1 MRRYRFRLHLLLRKK
16 LRRPDIGR
24 GTIVNRIVEPLN
36 ARGDGDVTQLLVMAR
51 DGDREA
57 MNRLLPLVYAE
68 LRRVAERQLRGE
80 RQEHTL
86 GASGLIHEAYL
97 KLVDQM
103 QVDWQSR
110 EHFFAISARAMRQVL
125 IDYARRK
132 NADKRGGDRQR
143 TSLDG
148 KDVSPEQRLD
158 ELLALDQA
166 LERLRGIDDRLRQIV
181 EFRFF
186 CGLTEQE
193 TADLL
198 GVTPRTVQ
206 RDWVKARA
214 WLYKELY
221 PKRD

>member
-1 MRRYRFRLHLLLRKK
+1 MKQ
-16 LRRPDIGR
+16 
-24 GTIVNRIVEPLN
+24 RIVEPLDV
-36 ARGDGDVTQLLVMAR
+36 RGGGDVTQLLVMAR

-57 MNRLLPLVYAE
+57 MDRLLPLVYTE

-80 RQEHTL
+80 RREHTL

-125 IDYARRK
+125 IDYARMK
-132 NADKRGGDRQR
+132 NAEKRGGDWNR

-148 KDVSPEQRLD
+148 KGVSPDQRLE

-166 LERLRGIDDRLRQIV
+166 LERLRRIDDRLRRIV
-181 EFRFF
+181 EYRFC

-193 TADLL
+193 TAELM

-206 RDWVKARA
+206 REWVKARA

-221 PKRD
+221 SEQN